1 MRMRTKSTAHAQI
14 ENDLGGPGGTS
25 SIKLIFV
32 HRITRVLYT
41 ADRMASRSTPALK
54 SFQTLDTSELQPSLS
69 TVLKQIEVLQDVIG
83 QNDTTSTM
91 DFEDTESLLKQAKSA
106 IETAQSFVEQLIRFA
121 DDCQDDAKLSKAIKE
136 QDSSQTKTILQGLL
150 KYVENAVA
158 SLDSLDAIVEKISND
173 SLSKVKQHSVDA
185 QAAQYRKGRAKY
197 VGIGIGIA
205 AAGGLAAS
213 ALLGVVAL
221 GVGVGGAVLSAAGLG
236 VGTTAT
242 VVANKKYSK
251 TLERSE
257 RLKQEYGC
265 VSKSAVKIQEV
276 IPELKTT
283 LQLIIDKLRQWN
295 QEEEVIVRNLSSHL
309 QELKSACK
317 VQRSLL
323 ATTQER
329 LS

>member
-1 MRMRTKSTAHAQI
+1 
-14 ENDLGGPGGTS
+14 
-25 SIKLIFV
+25 
-32 HRITRVLYT
+32 
-41 ADRMASRSTPALK
+41 MASRSTPALK

-69 TVLKQIEVLQDVIG
+69 TVLKQIEILQDELG
-83 QNDTTSTM
+83 QNDTTSTT
-91 DFEDTESLLKQAKSA
+91 DFEETESLLKQAKSA
-106 IETAQSFVEQLIRFA
+106 IKTAQGFIDQLIQFT
-121 DDCQDDAKLSKAIKE
+121 DGCQDEAKLSKAIKE
-136 QDSSQTKTILQGLL
+136 QDSAQTKMILQELL

-205 AAGGLAAS
+205 AAGGLATS

-251 TLERSE
+251 SMERSE
-257 RLKQEYGC
+257 ELKQGYGC

-276 IPELKTT
+276 IPELKTA
-283 LQLIIDKLRQWN
+283 LQLMIDKLRQWSQN
-295 QEEEVIVRNLSSHL
+295 EEIIVRSLSSHL
-309 QELKSACK
+309 SELKSACK
-317 VQRSLL
+317 VQRNLL

-329 LS
+329 LSEL